1 MVQRNTPGMIF
12 LVFHQLFLLGFF
24 YAMRSC
30 ENLKVSGERRTHP
43 LRKRNLVFIKNHR
56 ILPHASPLLETAD
69 ALAVTFEY
77 QKRDERDETV
87 TQQRTDHHLLCPV
100 KIGAKIIRRM
110 QAQGATDDTFLYE
123 YKRDSDGAR
132 GHLTGSQALTM
143 LRDFIRT
150 IDYESLG
157 LHPDDIGLH
166 SLRSSAAMA
175 MYLNGV
181 PVYTIMLLGRW
192 SSDAFLRYI
201 RKQVEEFDH
210 DVSRRMIRNPR
221 YHHVPAPTRDDPRT
235 GRNPLSFT
243 TNIGMGDSGAG
254 FHTAFTVW
262 G

>member
-56 ILPHASPLLETAD
+56 ILPHESPLLETAD

-157 LHPDDIGLH
+157 LDILTISAYIPYGRRQPWRCILTAFQFT
-166 SLRSSAAMA
+166 LLCYWDAGPATRSSATSENKWRSSAM
-175 MYLNGV
+175 
-181 PVYTIMLLGRW
+181 T
-192 SSDAFLRYI
+192 
-201 RKQVEEFDH
+201 
-210 DVSRRMIRNPR
+210 SR
-221 YHHVPAPTRDDPRT
+221 
-235 GRNPLSFT
+235 
-243 TNIGMGDSGAG
+243 AG
-254 FHTAFTVW
+254 
-262 G
+262 